1 MSNNPSL
8 FTDLK
13 LHNTTITTAGTVTPV
28 TEIGTARLRAQL
40 QNEIT
45 NFTLTNTLLV
55 PSLPVNLISQSKL
68 ENKFYI
74 TTKNGYQVCF
84 RDKNELF
91 METKI
96 IERLYVVNQDREF
109 NTFLLAKESLQIWY
123 KKINH
128 INVQRFK
135 LMLDNTVEG
144 IKFLDTKLTDFHY
157 NVCIRSKAHHALI
170 HNK

>member
-8 FTDLK
+8 FTDLRP
-13 LHNTTITTAGTVTPV
+13 HNTTITTGGTVTPV
-28 TEIGTARLRAQL
+28 TEIGTARLRVQF

-55 PSLPVNLISQSKL
+55 PLLSVNLINQSKL

-91 METKI
+91 MEVRI

-109 NTFLLAKESLQIWY
+109 DMSLLAKKFLQI
-123 KKINH
+123 
-128 INVQRFK
+128 
-135 LMLDNTVEG
+135 
-144 IKFLDTKLTDFHY
+144 
-157 NVCIRSKAHHALI
+157 
-170 HNK
+170 